1 MIFFKTNFSSLT
13 FSVIFLCSLWF
24 FLINKIYFTDDIS
37 PPPLLKIFL
46 CVTTWRSFFLCCF
59 GRVRKTA
66 LRELHTHHKKKK
78 VYPVYEGKKVFL
90 TLRGGSSSLIFTT
103 IGYKK
108 THTHTAYIVYWRILL
123 MEVMSPQPPPGGTK
137 NI

>member
-1 MIFFKTNFSSLT
+1 
-13 FSVIFLCSLWF
+13 
-24 FLINKIYFTDDIS
+24 
-37 PPPLLKIFL
+37 
-46 CVTTWRSFFLCCF
+46 
-59 GRVRKTA
+59 VRKTA

-108 THTHTAYIVYWRILL
+108 THTAYCIGILL

-137 NI
+137 NIYKSFSAGSRHVKRSCINKYLVVVLLANVVVQEFSCK